1 MSERTNK
8 TNTKKEL
15 MLKCLANSMG
25 IVSHACEKAD
35 ISRVTHYEWL
45 KEDENYRAAV
55 DAINESAIDFAESQL
70 MKLIKGASHEVVT
83 QRGEVVEINDGPN
96 PTATIFYLK
105 TKGKKRGYVEK
116 QEMDHSGGPIQIV
129 IDSLI

>member
-1 MSERTNK
+1 MSDK
-8 TNTKKEL
+8 SNTKKEL
-15 MLKCLANSMG
+15 MLKCLTNSMG
-25 IVSHACEKAD
+25 IVSHACEKAS
-35 ISRVTHYEWL
+35 INRSTHYEWL
-45 KEDENYRAAV
+45 KEDEDYRAQV

-83 QRGEVVEINDGPN
+83 QRGEVVEVNDGPN

-105 TKGKKRGYVEK
+105 TKGKKRGFVEK

>member
-1 MSERTNK
+1 MSDK
-8 TNTKKEL
+8 SNTKKEL

-25 IVSHACEKAD
+25 IISHACEKAS
-35 ISRVTHYEWL
+35 INRSTHYEWL
-45 KEDENYRAAV
+45 KEDEAYRAAV

>member
-1 MSERTNK
+1 
-8 TNTKKEL
+8 
-15 MLKCLANSMG
+15 
-25 IVSHACEKAD
+25 
-35 ISRVTHYEWL
+35 VTHYEWL
-45 KEDENYRAAV
+45 KEDEAYRAAV